1 MRELPKGALMRRYV
15 IIGAGL
21 AGHRGALELRRL
33 DPQASIDLIG
43 NEEVLPYDRP
53 PLSKDVLLGKVA
65 STTLMDADRYEELDI
80 RFHPGVRANSIDRS
94 AQTVGT
100 DRGQRFPYDA
110 LLIAT
115 GSRPRRLPGVVTT
128 GLNLCYLRTAADAV
142 RLRDELRPGARVA
155 VVGGGFIGLEA
166 AAAARAR
173 GCDVSVLES
182 ADRILSRGLPVE
194 AARYVHSLHTRNG
207 IRIVTGAR
215 LEEIRGHYELQ
226 TQTETFKAD
235 TVVVGVGILP
245 NIELAA
251 AAGLELDDGI
261 VVDGTCR
268 TADPHIYAAG
278 EVTAH
283 PVPFGGRRR
292 RLESWKVAQAQ
303 PLVAASAMTGR
314 AGLPYAELPWLWSD
328 QFDLN
333 LQLLGMPERAAQFRV
348 RGNPEGASWTLVG
361 LDEQGLPVSGV
372 AINAGRDIAQLR
384 RSITRGTALPED
396 FF

>member
-1 MRELPKGALMRRYV
+1 MRRYV
-15 IIGAGL
+15 IVGAGL

-33 DPQASIDLIG
+33 DPEASIDLIG
-43 NEEVLPYDRP
+43 NEEALPYDRP

-65 STTLMDADRYEELDI
+65 STTLKDADRYDELGI
-80 RFHPGVRANSIDRS
+80 RFHPGVRANSIDR
-94 AQTVGT
+94 AARIVGT
-100 DRGQRFPYDA
+100 DCGRRFPYDA

-115 GSRPRRLPGVVTT
+115 GSRPKRLPGLVTT
-128 GLNLCYLRTAADAV
+128 GLPLCYLRTAADAL
-142 RLRDELRPGARVA
+142 RLRDQLRPGARIT

-173 GCDVSVLES
+173 GCDVLLLEA

-207 IRIVTGAR
+207 IRIRTGVPPAQIG
-215 LEEIRGHYELQ
+215 EEILQ
-226 TQTETFKAD
+226 AD
-235 TVVVGVGILP
+235 AVVVGVGILP

-268 TADPHIYAAG
+268 TSDPDIYAAG

-283 PVPFGGRRR
+283 PVPFGGSRK
-292 RLESWKVAQAQ
+292 RLESWKIAQAQ
-303 PLVAASAMTGR
+303 PVVAAAAMTGR

-348 RGNPEGASWTLVG
+348 RGNPDSESWTLVG
-361 LDEQGLPVSGV
+361 LDERGLPVSGV
-372 AINAGRDIAQLR
+372 AVNAGRDIAQLR
-384 RSITRGTALPED
+384 RSITRGMPLPDD